1 MQHLNHP
8 RFLLRTSAAS
18 WYMMCVCLLLTSG
31 ALAENILV
39 TDLAGTPVTRLPY
52 MNRGDVRIVP
62 LAMLGKYAGFE
73 TTIERGKYLISSPDC
88 ETILEPRNSFGE
100 VNGAFVQMPIPIE
113 TWDGSLWLPITNL
126 PELFP
131 TTVELNEA
139 GEVIRLLGIVDSTGG
154 IVKPLAQPKQEETG
168 WKFGKVILDPGHG
181 GKDPGCKGLLD
192 IEEKD
197 VVLDIARR
205 TESALKSKG
214 VPVVVTRKEDRFLTL
229 GERTRQAN
237 AEAGDLFI
245 SIHCN
250 NYSDPAVGGAECYIL
265 KPAKS
270 GRAIDVAARE
280 NKVVELERDA
290 EQYEAMTE
298 ENYILLSMATSQ
310 YLHDSETWAEIVLE
324 ELKRDAGMNIRGV
337 DQAGFYVL
345 MGASMPAIL
354 LECGYLSNP
363 DDARL
368 LGAERGRQRIA
379 DAIAMSIVKMK
390 TEMESAA
397 R

>member
-1 MQHLNHP
+1 MSLLNP
-8 RFLLRTSAAS
+8 RTNYCRKLATSWIAIWCGMLLSTGAFAA
-18 WYMMCVCLLLTSG
+18 
-31 ALAENILV
+31 NILV
-39 TDLAGTPVTRLPY
+39 TDLAGTPVTRLPF
-52 MNRGDVRIVP
+52 MSRGDVRIVP
-62 LAMLGKYAGFE
+62 LAMLGKFAGYE
-73 TTIERGKYLISSPDC
+73 SAVERGKYLIDSPGC
-88 ETILEPRNSFGE
+88 VTKLEPHNSFGE
-100 VNGAFVQMPIPIE
+100 VNGAFVQMAIPVE
-113 TWDGSLWLPITNL
+113 MWDGSLWLPLKDL
-126 PELFP
+126 PDLFP
-131 TTVELNEA
+131 TTVELSES

-154 IVKPLAQPKQEETG
+154 VVKPLAVNKPDDSG

-181 GKDPGCKGLLD
+181 GKDPGCNGLLD
-192 IEEKD
+192 MDEKD
-197 VVLDIARR
+197 IVLDIARR
-205 TESALKSKG
+205 AETALKSKG
-214 VPVVVTRKEDRFLTL
+214 IPVVVTRKEDRFLTL

-250 NYSDPAVGGAECYIL
+250 SYSDPAIGGAECYIL

-270 GRAIDVAARE
+270 DRAIKVAARE
-280 NKVVELERDA
+280 NQVVELERDA

-363 DDARL
+363 DDVRM

-379 DAIAMSIVKMK
+379 DAITTSIVKMK